1 LIDIGAEVDW
11 HLIGIVIQTLIFLG
25 GIYGMVLRNDFQGK
39 GLREDMNHLREEM
52 KKLADVITVQAVQ
65 TREIQ
70 HLQTQLDL
78 VQQNVE
84 DMRRGH
90 GFIHG
95 RHGVDRE
102 YP

>member
-1 LIDIGAEVDW
+1 MDA
-11 HLIGIVIQTLIFLG
+11 HLIGIFIQTLIFLG
-25 GIYGMVLRNDFQGK
+25 GFYGMVLRNDFQGK
-39 GLREDMNHLREEM
+39 GLKEDMRNLREEM
-52 KKLADVITVQAVQ
+52 KKLADVIIVQAVQ

-70 HLQTQLDL
+70 HLQTQLDI

-95 RHGVDRE
+95 RGGVDRE